1 MAAWAWP
8 VEGWEHLDTDDDEI
22 SDEAEL
28 NIAAGNAA
36 ADAAAA
42 VGDDDPQD
50 GVANVDRL
58 ILLSHHFGDA

>member
-8 VEGWEHLDTDDDEI
+8 VEGWELLDTDDEL
-22 SDEAEL
+22 SDDAEL

-42 VGDDDPQD
+42 VGVDDPQD
-50 GVANVDRL
+50 AAANVDRS
-58 ILLSHHFGDA
+58 ILLSQLFGDA